1 MSLPRYSF
9 VRETFPQRIINY
21 QNSEA
26 KFIFNFIRK
35 HLHTADEFI
44 IETKNIYFTCTSC
57 QRELLMLQDYAT
69 GLGKKVEI
77 IIHGDES
84 IIRATQ

>member
-1 MSLPRYSF
+1 MRGKSR
-9 VRETFPQRIINY
+9 RND
-21 QNSEA
+21 SEA

-44 IETKNIYFTCTSC
+44 IETRNIYFTCTSR
-57 QRELLMLQDYAT
+57 QRELLMLQEYAT

-84 IIRATQ
+84 IKGGKDLLKKLKN